1 MSIDGKTSILII
13 TEVTGMEQWKDIK
26 GYEDYYEVSN
36 LGNVRSKVSGE
47 LLKPFSGSRKY
58 LSVDLGYAEKPKRV
72 TVHKLVMETFNPEG
86 YFEGAEVDH
95 IDGDK
100 TNNKLSNLEWV
111 THDENMRRWAVRNGE
126 TIIAISPTGEH
137 LEFATQSD
145 ICRKYKELDFRHVSA
160 CLKGKLAQH
169 KGWKFYYKSE
179 GKPRKA
185 VGNKKGKTKKCI
197 GISPEG
203 TTYEFMNQSRFAD
216 EHGLSRKQINA
227 CLNGS
232 SGSHKGWT
240 FFFAR

>member
-1 MSIDGKTSILII
+1 
-13 TEVTGMEQWKDIK
+13 MEQWKDIK
-26 GYEDYYEVSN
+26 GYEDYYAISTFGRVKN
-36 LGNVRSKVSGE
+36 KVRNTY
-47 LLKPFSGSRKY
+47 LKPYPNNKGY
-58 LSVDLGYAEKPKRV
+58 LQVDLMYKGRKSARI
-72 TVHKLVMETFNPEG
+72 HQLVMTHFAEDS
-86 YFEGAEVDH
+86 YFEGAEIDH

-126 TIIAISPTGEH
+126 TIIAIAPTGEH

-145 ICRKYKELDFRHVSA
+145 IYRKYKELDFRHVSA